1 MKATPERIAKAP
13 EWVREHISHL
23 EGRLRY
29 LTERNEELEAQ
40 MRTIAGQE
48 QEKTRTNVRLQMED
62 AVMSLPQDSVV
73 EFGEVFE
80 VFPSL
85 DDPDQVEVMAS
96 HGSLCIIPAGSY
108 HIYVRRAD

>member
-23 EGRLRY
+23 EGQLRY
-29 LTERNEELEAQ
+29 LTERNEELEAR
-40 MRTIAGQE
+40 MRTLAGE
-48 QEKTRTNVRLQMED
+48 QEKTRTNVRLQLED

-73 EFGEVFE
+73 EFGEDFE
-80 VFPSL
+80 VFPSVN
-85 DDPDQVEVMAS
+85 DPDAIEIMTG